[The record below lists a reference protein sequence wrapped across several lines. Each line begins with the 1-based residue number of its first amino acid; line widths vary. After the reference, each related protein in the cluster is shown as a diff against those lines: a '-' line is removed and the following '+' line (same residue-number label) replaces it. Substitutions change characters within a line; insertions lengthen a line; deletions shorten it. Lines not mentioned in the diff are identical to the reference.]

1 MCEEKEQFVID
12 TPEKADWAL
21 KKLQEIKRQQLEID
35 KRADEQIKPI
45 EDWRKKEIGKLS
57 DSEIYFTMLLTEYAN
72 NNRDKDNKF
81 RFSSPYGKIYTRK
94 TKKWTYDE
102 QKVIGEYKNTDVVQ
116 NVPKLNKSELKKRIE
131 FINGKPVDK
140 ETGEVVDGV
149 EIEEVSKVNVK
160 TEE

>member
-102 QKVIGEYKNTDVVQ
+102 QKVIDEYKNTDVVQ

-140 ETGEVVDGV
+140 ETGAVVDGV

-160 TEE
+160 TED

>member
-21 KKLQEIKRQQLEID
+21 KKLQEIKRQRLEVD
-35 KRADEQIKPI
+35 KRADKEIKPI

-81 RFSSPYGKIYTRK
+81 RFSSPYGKIYTRNSVD
-94 TKKWTYDE
+94 WSYDDE
-102 QKVIGEYKNTDVVQ
+102 KLIEEYKNTDVV
-116 NVPKLNKSELKKRIE
+116 KSKLTLNKNELKKRVE
-131 FINGKPVDK
+131 LINGKPVDK
-140 ETGEVVDGV
+140 ETGAVVDGV

>member
-116 NVPKLNKSELKKRIE
+116 NVPKLNKNELKKRIE
-131 FINGKPVDK
+131 LINGKPVDK

>member
-21 KKLQEIKRQQLEID
+21 KKLQEIKRQRLEVD
-35 KRADEQIKPI
+35 KRADKEIKPI

-81 RFSSPYGKIYTRK
+81 RFSSPYGKIYTRNSVD
-94 TKKWTYDE
+94 WSYDDE
-102 QKVIGEYKNTDVVQ
+102 KLIEEYKNTDVV
-116 NVPKLNKSELKKRIE
+116 KSKLTLNKNELKKRVE
-131 FINGKPVDK
+131 LINGKPVDK
-140 ETGEVVDGV
+140 ETGVVVDGV

>member
-21 KKLQEIKRQQLEID
+21 KKLQEIKRQQLEVD
-35 KRADEQIKPI
+35 KRADEQIKPV
-45 EDWRKKEIGKLS
+45 EDWRKKELGKLS
-57 DSEIYFTMLLTEYAN
+57 DSEVYFTMLLTEYAD

-94 TKKWTYDE
+94 TKKWTYNE
-102 QKVIGEYKNTDVVQ
+102 QKVIDEYKNTDVVQ
-116 NVPKLNKSELKKRIE
+116 NVPKLNKNELKKRVE

-140 ETGEVVDGV
+140 ETGAVVDGV
-149 EIEEVSKVNVK
+149 EIEEVSKVNIK

>member
-102 QKVIGEYKNTDVVQ
+102 QKVIAEYKNTDVVQ
-116 NVPKLNKSELKKRIE
+116 NVPKLNKKELKKRVE
-131 FINGKPVDK
+131 FVNGKPVDK
-140 ETGEVVDGV
+140 ETGAVVDGV

>member
-21 KKLQEIKRQQLEID
+21 KKLQEIKRQQLEVD
-35 KRADEQIKPI
+35 KRADEQIKPV
-45 EDWRKKEIGKLS
+45 EDWRKKELGKLS
-57 DSEIYFTMLLTEYAN
+57 DSEIYFTMLLTEYAD

-94 TKKWTYDE
+94 IKKWTYDE
-102 QKVIGEYKNTDVVQ
+102 QKVIDEYKDTDVVQ
-116 NVPKLNKSELKKRIE
+116 NVPKLNKNELKKRVE

-140 ETGEVVDGV
+140 ETGAVVDGV
-149 EIEEVSKVNVK
+149 EIEEVSKVNIK

>member
-21 KKLQEIKRQQLEID
+21 KKLQEIKRQQLEVD
-35 KRADEQIKPI
+35 KRADEQIKPV
-45 EDWRKKEIGKLS
+45 EDWRKKELGKLS
-57 DSEIYFTMLLTEYAN
+57 DSEVYFTMLLTEYAD

-94 TKKWTYDE
+94 TKKWTYNE
-102 QKVIGEYKNTDVVQ
+102 QKVIDEYKNTGVVQ
-116 NVPKLNKSELKKRIE
+116 NVPKLNKNELKKRVE

-140 ETGEVVDGV
+140 ETGAVVDGV
-149 EIEEVSKVNVK
+149 EIEEVSKVIIK

>member
-21 KKLQEIKRQQLEID
+21 KKLQEIKRQQLEVD
-35 KRADEQIKPI
+35 KRADKEIKPI

-81 RFSSPYGKIYTRK
+81 RFSSPYGKIYTRNSVDWSYDD
-94 TKKWTYDE
+94 KKLIE
-102 QKVIGEYKNTDVVQ
+102 EYKNTDVV
-116 NVPKLNKSELKKRIE
+116 KSKLTLNKNELKKRVE
-131 FINGKPVDK
+131 LINGKPVDK
-140 ETGEVVDGV
+140 ETGAVVDGV